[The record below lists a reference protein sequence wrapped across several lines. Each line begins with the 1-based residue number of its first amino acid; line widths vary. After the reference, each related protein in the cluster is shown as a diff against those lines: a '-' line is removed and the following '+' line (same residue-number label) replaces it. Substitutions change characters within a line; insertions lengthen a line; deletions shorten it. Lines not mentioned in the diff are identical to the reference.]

1 MAEKSE
7 VFNQVLKSKG
17 FWNFTELYNFC
28 FNWLVDEGYNVKEK
42 EYVEKI
48 GGAGKEINITWEA
61 AKKVTDYFKNEVN
74 VSWHILGMKDAE
86 IEREGRKE
94 STNKGEVKITIK
106 GNLVRDQEDRW
117 ETKPFW
123 KFMRGT
129 YEKYV
134 IRTTID
140 EYEDRLEGKMKSYVG
155 DVKAFLQVEGR

>member
-106 GNLVRDQEDRW
+106 GNLVRIRKTVGKQS
-117 ETKPFW
+117 PF
-123 KFMRGT
+123 GT
-129 YEKYV
+129 
-134 IRTTID
+134 
-140 EYEDRLEGKMKSYVG
+140 L
-155 DVKAFLQVEGR
+155 